1 MVLNSEVWDRNIAR
15 QSFGE
20 ILLQQEAFA
29 EASATPLRQLR
40 LQVSSEHC
48 PSDHQETEITWEH
61 TDPQE
66 QDNRWQVKG
75 AQRWWSE
82 LGLCIQDA

>member
-1 MVLNSEVWDRNIAR
+1 MNIAR

-20 ILLQQEAFA
+20 NLSLQEAFA
-29 EASATPLRQLR
+29 EASAAHLKPAEAAGEQWALPATPLG
-40 LQVSSEHC
+40 
-48 PSDHQETEITWEH
+48 TEIVWEH